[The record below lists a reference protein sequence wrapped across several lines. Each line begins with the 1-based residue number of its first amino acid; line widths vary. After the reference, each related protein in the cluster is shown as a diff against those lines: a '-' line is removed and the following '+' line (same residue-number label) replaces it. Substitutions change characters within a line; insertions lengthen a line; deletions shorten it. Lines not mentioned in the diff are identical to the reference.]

1 MNCSIE
7 NYINKKLNIKLK
19 KREVLIY
26 ATDKEINTILK
37 KENFTIKYINFQ
49 NNSINGIANKKEQE
63 IIIPLKYTLNKNNF
77 ML

>member
-49 NNSINGIANKKEQE
+49 NNSINGIANKKEQD
-63 IIIPLKYTLNKNNF
+63 YF
-77 ML
+77 F

>member
-37 KENFTIKYINFQ
+37 KENFTIKHINFQ
-49 NNSINGIANKKEQE
+49 NNSINGIANKNEVNPKC
-63 IIIPLKYTLNKNNF
+63 
-77 ML
+77 